1 MLFIATTDSYIKWVN
16 GLRLQVESEW
26 PSTMFL
32 AKTLQNPSPRQ
43 TKVAVGENAAS
54 KVKALHVLSIL
65 AWIRKHKPT
74 AIVVGAT
81 GPFLVLL
88 RWLLNFSKQGRR
100 AKLISGSPGVA
111 YHLIGS
117 PFRARAY
124 ADLILVA
131 SRREWVRLG
140 SDLSLLGV
148 KTELGLTTLPFLQTL
163 PDTERFDGNDTLV
176 FAPQPDMPKS
186 KEDRRRLLLELGKL
200 KESQPDL
207 EIRIKLRAIA
217 KEPQTHFEKY
227 PYPEL
232 EAELVKEGKLKSNTF
247 SFVLG
252 SISEQ
257 LRNTNAALI
266 TVSSTAAL
274 ESIST
279 GNPTHIISDFG
290 SNDEIATSV
299 FEGSGIV
306 WPIADHAVARLQK
319 PSSLWLDENYFH
331 NPELDDWK
339 QAIVSLVQRPTS
351 STFEILPSRLSKSL
365 FFGEFLRVMFPNRIG
380 KMLIA
385 SLKLLLGKNS

>member
-1 MLFIATTDSYIKWVN
+1 ME
-16 GLRLQVESEW
+16 QE
-26 PSTMFL
+26 
-32 AKTLQNPSPRQ
+32 
-43 TKVAVGENAAS
+43 
-54 KVKALHVLSIL
+54 
-65 AWIRKHKPT
+65 
-74 AIVVGAT
+74 
-81 GPFLVLL
+81 
-88 RWLLNFSKQGRR
+88 
-100 AKLISGSPGVA
+100 
-111 YHLIGS
+111 
-117 PFRARAY
+117 
-124 ADLILVA
+124 
-131 SRREWVRLG
+131 
-140 SDLSLLGV
+140 
-148 KTELGLTTLPFLQTL
+148 
-163 PDTERFDGNDTLV
+163 
-176 FAPQPDMPKS
+176 KS

-207 EIRIKLRAIA
+207 EIRIKLRAIS

-227 PYPEL
+227 PYPDL
-232 EAELVKEGKLKSNTF
+232 EEELVNEGKLKANTF
-247 SFVLG
+247 NFVLG

-257 LRNTNAALI
+257 LRNTHAALI

-290 SNDEIATSV
+290 SSDEIATSV

-319 PSSLWLDENYFH
+319 PSALWLDENYFH

-351 STFEILPSRLSKSL
+351 SKFEILPSRLSKSL